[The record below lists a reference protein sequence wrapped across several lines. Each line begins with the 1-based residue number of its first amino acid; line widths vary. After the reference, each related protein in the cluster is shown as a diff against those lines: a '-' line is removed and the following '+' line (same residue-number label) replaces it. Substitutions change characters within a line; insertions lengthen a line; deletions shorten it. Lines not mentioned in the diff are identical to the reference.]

1 MAVKVGDRVR
11 YTEAFLRR
19 MDEGHLFHPGMG
31 KLLGTVA
38 KVQDTPTLT
47 IKQFAN
53 VEWDEPL
60 LCLPQFT
67 SAEVWV
73 DSAHLVV
80 VK

>member
-11 YTEAFLRR
+11 YTDAFLRR
-19 MDEGHLFHPGMG
+19 LDEGHLYHPSV
-31 KLLGTVA
+31 KQLLGTVA
-38 KVQDTPTLT
+38 RVQDTPNLT
-47 IKQFAN
+47 IKQFVN

-67 SAEVWV
+67 TTEVWV
-73 DSAHLVV
+73 DAESLVV